1 MVVELRAFT
10 PADGA
15 ALASWIPGPVELL
28 TWAGPGFTWPL
39 DDRQLAAYAADPDR
53 RTWMAA
59 DQDGRLV
66 GHASLRRHADGAS
79 ARLGRVLVAPAARG
93 HGHGAA
99 LLTQVLSL
107 AFTRLGVDRIDL
119 GVFRA
124 QRQCGTALRTP
135 GVPCGPGAARGGTCG
150 GTVLVGAADEPGED
164 GLAHGREAGARWA
177 VTNSPSLQAP

>member
-119 GVFRA
+119 GVFAHNDSAVRLYERLGFRVDRVLPEVERVEG
-124 QRQCGTALRTP
+124 QSWSALQMSLAKTDWP
-135 GVPCGPGAARGGTCG
+135 T
-150 GTVLVGAADEPGED
+150 D
-164 GLAHGREAGARWA
+164 GKPAPAGR
-177 VTNSPSLQAP
+177 